1 MDVAEFQEWS
11 GGIARLSRAQRRQ
24 TFQTLA
30 LSEASDSYDD
40 DLSEC
45 READA
50 VTAVSGDT
58 LGGTLAAAEPSMPA
72 PLSRAQ
78 TDGLAG
84 LGQRRVDSLGCPHC
98 GGREVTLWGKGEW
111 RATIPLQKLRA
122 DLQRSDENAVGP
134 FAEER

>member
-11 GGIARLSRAQRRQ
+11 GGIAQLSRAQRRQ
-24 TFQTLA
+24 TFQTLT

-40 DLSEC
+40 DLGEC
-45 READA
+45 REVDA

-58 LGGTLAAAEPSMPA
+58 PGGTLAAAEPSMPA

-84 LGQRRVDSLGCPHC
+84 LGQRGWTAWGAPIAAAARSRFGERRVACHDTAAKAA
-98 GGREVTLWGKGEW
+98 GGPSTL
-111 RATIPLQKLRA
+111 
-122 DLQRSDENAVGP
+122 
-134 FAEER
+134 

>member
-40 DLSEC
+40 DLGEC
-45 READA
+45 REVDA

-58 LGGTLAAAEPSMPA
+58 PGGTLAAAEPSMPA

-84 LGQRRVDSLGCPHC
+84 LGQRRVKPRVPPLRRPRGHA
-98 GGREVTLWGKGEW
+98 LGKGEW

>member
-40 DLSEC
+40 DLGEC
-45 READA
+45 REVDA

-58 LGGTLAAAEPSMPA
+58 PGGTLAAAEPSMPA

-84 LGQRRVDSLGCPHC
+84 SGRRGASPQPRLRPPWLTSRKPRLYASRYTCRTDSRSRPRWC
-98 GGREVTLWGKGEW
+98 GRQPQDG
-111 RATIPLQKLRA
+111 A
-122 DLQRSDENAVGP
+122 
-134 FAEER
+134 